1 MQLLTTPQAAAQ
13 WLQQA
18 ATGNLQSDSRQVAAG
33 DVFLAWPGGISD
45 ARHYVSA
52 ALSRGATACL
62 VEHDGGDAFA
72 WADARVA
79 TYRGLKAD
87 SGLIAA
93 EFFGQPSH
101 ALAIAAV
108 TGTNGKTSTAWWLA
122 QALSALPGAKAMSC
136 GVIGTLGVGR
146 APAAGQAASAQDL
159 TLVPTGFTTPDP
171 VLLQKTLRDFV
182 ASGLR
187 VCAIEASSIGLEE
200 QRLSGTRIQ
209 VAIFTN
215 FSHDHLDY
223 HGNLQAYWAS
233 KARLFA
239 WPGLAHAVLNID
251 DPQGADL
258 AAALATSAL
267 DVWTTSTR
275 QDARLVARRVRYAGQ
290 GLQFEVH
297 EGARHYAITT
307 RMIGTYNVANLL
319 GVIGAMRS
327 LGIALEDAVAV
338 CSYLHPVP
346 GRMECLAEPD
356 APLVAVDYAHT
367 PDALGQALD
376 ALRPLA
382 VQRGGKLWC
391 VFGCGGDRDNTKR
404 PMMGALAAQKA
415 DQVIVTSD
423 NPRSEKP
430 EAIIAQILLGMP
442 PSIAVQVQS
451 DRAQAI
457 VQAIANAGVNDVVL
471 LAGKGHEATQ
481 EVAGNKLDFSD
492 RTHAI
497 AALALRKA
505 TTAGGAVWAP

>member
-13 WLQQA
+13 WLRRA
-18 ATGNLQSDSRQVAAG
+18 SSGSLQSDSRHIAAG
-33 DVFLAWPGGISD
+33 DAFLAWPGGTSD
-45 ARHYVSA
+45 ARQYVA
-52 ALSRGATACL
+52 TALVRGAAACL
-62 VEHDGGDAFA
+62 VEYDGVDAFA
-72 WADARVA
+72 WADAPVA
-79 TYRGLKAD
+79 AYAGLKTD

-93 EFFGQPSH
+93 EFFENPSD
-101 ALAIAAV
+101 ALAVAAV

-122 QALSALPGAKAMSC
+122 QALSALPGSKAIPC

-146 APAAGQAASAQDL
+146 PPAAGAVPSPADL
-159 TLVPTGFTTPDP
+159 ALVPTGFTTPDP
-171 VLLQKTLRDFV
+171 VLLQKTLREFV
-182 ASGLR
+182 NSSLR
-187 VCAIEASSIGLEE
+187 ACAMEASSIGLEE
-200 QRLSGTRIQ
+200 QRLSGTHIK

-215 FSHDHLDY
+215 FTQDHLDY
-223 HGNLQAYWAS
+223 HGSMQAYWAS

-239 WPGLAHAVLNID
+239 WPGLQHAIINID

-258 AAALATSAL
+258 ASTLAIRAL

-275 QDARLVARRVRYAGQ
+275 QDARLKACNIRYAAQ

-297 EGARHYAITT
+297 EGAQHCAIST
-307 RMIGTYNVANLL
+307 RTIGTYNVANLL
-319 GVIGAMRS
+319 GVIAAMRS

-338 CSYLHPVP
+338 CSDLPPVP
-346 GRMECLAEPD
+346 GRMECLTEAN

-382 VQRGGKLWC
+382 TQRGGKLWC
-391 VFGCGGDRDNTKR
+391 IFGCGGDRDNTKR

-442 PSIAVQVQS
+442 PCIAVQVQS

-457 VQAIANAGVNDVVL
+457 TQAITLANATDVIL

-481 EVAGNKLDFSD
+481 EVAGVKIEFSD
-492 RTHAI
+492 RTHASL
-497 AALALRKA
+497 ALALRKGA
-505 TTAGGAVWAP
+505 AG

>member
-1 MQLLTTPQAAAQ
+1 MKLLTTPQAAAQ
-13 WLQQA
+13 WLRLNA
-18 ATGNLQSDSRQVAAG
+18 SGSLQSDSRLVAVDDA
-33 DVFLAWPGGISD
+33 FLAWPGGTSD
-45 ARHYVSA
+45 PRQYVATALAQGA
-52 ALSRGATACL
+52 AACL
-62 VEHDGGDAFA
+62 VEHDGIGAFA

-79 TYRGLKAD
+79 AYAGLKAD

-93 EFFGQPSH
+93 EFFDQPSH
-101 ALAIAAV
+101 ALAVAAV

-122 QALSALPGAKAMSC
+122 QALSALPGSKAMPC

-146 APAAGQAASAQDL
+146 APAAGLVPTVEDL
-159 TLVPTGFTTPDP
+159 ALVPTGFTTPDP
-171 VLLQKTLRDFV
+171 VLLQKTLREFV
-182 ASGLR
+182 TSGLR
-187 VCAIEASSIGLEE
+187 ACAMEASSIGLEE

-215 FSHDHLDY
+215 FTQDHLDY
-223 HGNLQAYWAS
+223 HGSMQAYWAS
-233 KARLFA
+233 KLRLFV
-239 WPGLAHAVLNID
+239 WPGLQHAVINID
-251 DPQGADL
+251 DPQGTDL
-258 AAALATSAL
+258 AAALTTRAL
-267 DVWTTSTR
+267 DVWTTSTW
-275 QDARLVARRVRYAGQ
+275 QDARLVARNIRYAEQ

-297 EGARHYAITT
+297 EGAQHFAIAT
-307 RMIGTYNVANLL
+307 RTIGTYNVANLL

-327 LGIALEDAVAV
+327 LGVALEDAVAV
-338 CSYLHPVP
+338 CSDLYPVP
-346 GRMECLAEPD
+346 GRMECLSELD
-356 APLVAVDYAHT
+356 APLLAVDYAHT

-382 VQRGGKLWC
+382 TQRGGKLWC

-415 DQVIVTSD
+415 DHVIVTSD

-442 PSIAVQVQS
+442 PCIAVQVQS

-457 VQAIANAGVNDVVL
+457 AQAISNAGVNDVIL

-481 EVAGNKLDFSD
+481 EVGGSKIEFSD
-492 RTHAI
+492 RVHAG

-505 TTAGGAVWAP
+505 AAAGGAV